1 MSPHLTA
8 QPLSVPTAAL
18 AWCRQVTQTHSQTF
32 YRGSLLYPK
41 GQREAVWAVYAA
53 CRVGDDIADY
63 AHDQH
68 SEALPQPDCQAELD
82 RWWSQ
87 VQAAFAGDA
96 GESQMQRAL
105 AWAVSRY
112 PVPLAAFAE
121 LYEGFCMDLRGT
133 TYHTLADLELYCRRV
148 AGVVGFMIAP
158 IGGYRGGEETLSAA
172 LALGQAMQLTNI
184 LRDVG
189 EDLRLGRL
197 YLPRELLRQF
207 GVNLGDLQAGRI
219 TPEYR
224 ALLEHLCELTRELY
238 TQGRAGIPL
247 LSGRAKLGVAVA
259 ARLYAGI
266 LDELARGG
274 YDNLNGRTVV
284 SGRRKLW
291 LTLREI
297 DVQLAQPQYCPLHW
311 AGQRLKA

>member
-1 MSPHLTA
+1 MA
-8 QPLSVPTAAL
+8 QPHQAQPFPFDAL
-18 AWCRQVTQTHSQTF
+18 AWCQQITQTHSQTF

-53 CRVGDDIADY
+53 CRIGDDITDNLA
-63 AHDQH
+63 AGPNSAGAQ
-68 SEALPQPDCQAELD
+68 LELD
-82 RWWSQ
+82 RWWAQ
-87 VQAAFAGDA
+87 VQAAFAGNA
-96 GESQMQRAL
+96 GEGQMQRAL

-112 PVPLAAFAE
+112 PVPLTAFAE

-158 IGGYRGGEETLSAA
+158 IGGYRGGEDTLGAA

-197 YLPRELLRQF
+197 YLPRELLEQF
-207 GVNLGDLQAGRI
+207 GVSLSDLQAGRV

-224 ALLEHLCELTRELY
+224 ALLEHLCGLTRKLY
-238 TQGRAGIPL
+238 AQGRTGIPL
-247 LSGRAKLGVAVA
+247 LSGRAKFGVAVA

-266 LDELARGG
+266 LDELERGG
-274 YDNLNGRTVV
+274 YDNLNGRAVV

-291 LTLREI
+291 LTLREL
-297 DVQLAQPQYCPLHW
+297 DVQFGHPQYCPLHW
-311 AGQRLKA
+311 AGQQYQRLKA